1 MCDLPFSAGMT
12 HAARHISFTARSEP
26 GRKDPETMTDTANSQ
41 RQALQFEGD
50 KGAGRA
56 RWVAGGLALAIAGWM
71 GSGFI
76 FPAANSE
83 VENTVDAPAPVAVM
97 TLTST
102 AQDID
107 RVLRAE
113 GVSLA
118 ARETVLRAE
127 GAGPVR
133 EVLARRGDALQEG
146 RLIARLD
153 TTTREAELARAR
165 AALERAER
173 EFANATELEARG
185 RATADRVVEAAA
197 DLAAGRATVA
207 LAEQSLGQA
216 EIRAPFSGQLEEL
229 DIEAGQIVS
238 PGESLGRM
246 IDVATLTLRIQVPQ
260 VDIADIQIGQE
271 AEIAFLTGQT
281 STGVVRFIAR
291 SADAQTRT
299 FEVEIALDNADGQ
312 LAVGLSAQVRII
324 TGQDRAHLVS
334 PAYLSLGEDG
344 TLGLKTVGPDNHA
357 AFAPVTILK
366 AEPDGVWVTGLP
378 DQVLIITTGQG
389 FVSDGEEVAV
399 QDTTEE
405 QRP

>member
-1 MCDLPFSAGMT
+1 
-12 HAARHISFTARSEP
+12 
-26 GRKDPETMTDTANSQ
+26 MTDTANSQ
-41 RQALQFEGD
+41 RQALQFESD

-56 RWVAGGLALAIAGWM
+56 RWVAGALALAIAGWM

-76 FPAANSE
+76 FPATNSE
-83 VENTVDAPAPVAVM
+83 VDDQVEAPAPITVM

-133 EVLARRGDALQEG
+133 EVPARRGDALQEG
-146 RLIARLD
+146 TLIARLD

-185 RATADRVVEAAA
+185 RATADRVAEAAA

-207 LAEQSLGQA
+207 MAEQSLQQA
-216 EIRAPFSGQLEEL
+216 EIRAPFAGQLEEL
-229 DIEAGQIVS
+229 DIEVGQIVS
-238 PGESLGRM
+238 PGDTLGRM

-260 VDIADIQIGQE
+260 VAIADIKIGQE
-271 AEIAFLTGQT
+271 AEISFLTGQT
-281 STGVVRFIAR
+281 ATGVVRFIAR
-291 SADAQTRT
+291 SAEAQTRT

-312 LAVGLSAQVRII
+312 LAAGLSAQVRII
-324 TGQDRAHLVS
+324 TDQDRGHLVS
-334 PAYLSLGEDG
+334 PAYLSLDATGA
-344 TLGLKTVGPDNHA
+344 LGLKTVGDDNRA
-357 AFAPVTILK
+357 VFSPVTILK
-366 AEPDGVWVTGLP
+366 AEPDGIWVAGLP
-378 DQVLIITTGQG
+378 DQARIITTGQG
-389 FVSDGEEVAV
+389 FVSDGEEVAA
-399 QDTTEE
+399 QDATQE